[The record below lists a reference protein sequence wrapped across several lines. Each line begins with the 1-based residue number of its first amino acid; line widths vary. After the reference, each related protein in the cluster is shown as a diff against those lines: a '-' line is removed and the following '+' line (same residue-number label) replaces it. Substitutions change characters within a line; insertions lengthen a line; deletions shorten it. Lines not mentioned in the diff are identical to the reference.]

1 MRTSAI
7 TAALALVAFAQAN
20 PWFGGAPD
28 CAQNCFSSF
37 WSTAT
42 DSQWPAPTNYCGA
55 TQAASVSSC
64 INSACSA
71 TPTAVTSYSSLSS
84 SICARWS
91 SCSTAGST
99 SVYTVSLPAFTGSW
113 GPGSGHWGG
122 NHHGGG
128 NGNGGPWGDGNG
140 PNGWWGTGVDATK
153 TWTGG
158 VYTVTGCEWDGSP
171 WAGGPGGYGMGG
183 GRGGSP
189 WGPWGKGW
197 TWATE
202 TKTITQLVPVAT
214 AGNGVTSFSTSVGL
228 ATVAKAVSGDSTTT
242 TVLSMETGSN
252 NSPSG
257 NAAPAGAGKGGVDL
271 AMKVTGVLLGAVLI
285 VAGFL

>member
-1 MRTSAI
+1 MKPSTVTAVLAP
-7 TAALALVAFAQAN
+7 AALAQAN
-20 PWFGGAPD
+20 PWWGGAPD

-42 DSQWPAPTNYCGA
+42 GAQWPAPTNYCGA
-55 TQAASVSSC
+55 TQAGSVSSC

-84 SICARWS
+84 SICAKWS
-91 SCSTAGST
+91 SCSSVGST

-113 GPGSGHWGG
+113 GPGKGGHWGG
-122 NHHGGG
+122 RDHN
-128 NGNGGPWGDGNG
+128 GPWGDGDGNG
-140 PNGWWGTGVDATK
+140 NGWWGDSAGATR

-171 WAGGPGGYGMGG
+171 WAGGPGGWGAGG

-189 WGPWGKGW
+189 WGPWGHGW
-197 TWATE
+197 AWTTE
-202 TKTITQLVPVAT
+202 TKTITQVVPVAT
-214 AGNGVTSFSTSVGL
+214 AGDGITSFSTSVGL
-228 ATVAKAVSGDSTTT
+228 ATVAKAVSGESTTT
-242 TVLSMETGSN
+242 SVLSGAVETGSSN
-252 NSPSG
+252 TPSG
-257 NAAPAGAGKGGVDL
+257 NAAAGGMAGLGGVDL
-271 AMKVTGVLLGAVLI
+271 AMKVTGALLGAVLV